1 MSTTAAATGTATAI
15 PAGSTEA
22 PISVRDP
29 AAHPSVILR
38 PKAEESVTPVF
49 VRNRNTPSVTFGDSS
64 LGEGAKGRAGV
75 VAPHKITWFYGRV
88 WEAAP
93 RTKKN
98 HAPPST
104 SF

>member
-22 PISVRDP
+22 PIPVRGP

-64 LGEGAKGRAGV
+64 LREGAKDEG
-75 VAPHKITWFYGRV
+75 YGFFGLRPQND
-88 WEAAP
+88 EGCGLRMTRGAAIE
-93 RTKKN
+93 
-98 HAPPST
+98 
-104 SF
+104 